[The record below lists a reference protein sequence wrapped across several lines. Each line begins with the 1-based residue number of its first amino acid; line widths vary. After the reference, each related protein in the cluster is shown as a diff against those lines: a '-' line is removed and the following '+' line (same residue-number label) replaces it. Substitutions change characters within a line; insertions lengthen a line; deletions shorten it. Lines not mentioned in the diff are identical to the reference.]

1 MTLAEIWSYDFMRY
15 ALISAF
21 ILGPTCALLGVF
33 VTLRGMAFFSD
44 AVAHSAVTGVAIG
57 FLVRERLGLEIDPIL
72 FVFVFCVALAS
83 IMAWLFQRTNLT
95 PDTVIAFSFT
105 GSVALGVV
113 IIAWLQQ
120 YRMLDSILFGS
131 IYANGPRET
140 LRQAVLALGIVGFLL
155 WQMRR
160 HTLSTL
166 SPELARVR
174 GIRTGWLNYIFAL
187 LIACTVTVSLPML
200 GALLLSA
207 LIVIPS
213 ASAKLISGSFRSM
226 LLVAVLIGL
235 VAPFTGVLVSCQ
247 VDIPTGPTIVLV
259 NVFIL
264 VLCYAWR
271 GLRSMGGGDAM
282 GAEKQTLR

>member
-1 MTLAEIWSYDFMRY
+1 MTLAEILSYEFMRH
-15 ALISAF
+15 ALISAC

-44 AVAHSAVTGVAIG
+44 ALAHSAVTGVAIG
-57 FLVRERLGLEIDPIL
+57 FLIRERLGIQMDPIL
-72 FVFVFCVALAS
+72 FVFLFSVALAS
-83 IMAWLFQRTNLT
+83 TMAWLFQKTNLT

-140 LRQAVLALGIVGFLL
+140 MRQAILSLGIVGFLL

-160 HTLSTL
+160 YTLSTL
-166 SPELARVR
+166 SPELAKVR
-174 GIRTGWLNYIFAL
+174 GIRTHWLNYIFAL
-187 LIACTVTVSLPML
+187 LIACTVTVALPML

-213 ASAKLISGSFRSM
+213 AAAKLVSGSFRSM
-226 LLVAVLIGL
+226 LLVAVTIGL
-235 VAPFTGVLVSCQ
+235 IAPFTGVIVSTQ
-247 VDIPTGPTIVLV
+247 FDVPTGPTIVLV
-259 NVFIL
+259 NVAIL
-264 VLCYAWR
+264 ILCYSWR
-271 GLRSMGGGDAM
+271 GLRSFA
-282 GAEKQTLR
+282 TNS

>member
-1 MTLAEIWSYDFMRY
+1 MTFAEIWSYEFMRH
-15 ALISAF
+15 ALISAC

-44 AVAHSAVTGVAIG
+44 ALAHSAVTGVAIG
-57 FLVRERLGLEIDPIL
+57 FLIRERLGVEIDPIL
-72 FVFVFCVALAS
+72 FVLMFSIALAS

-120 YRMLDSILFGS
+120 YRMLDGILFGS
-131 IYANGPRET
+131 IYANGPKET
-140 LRQAVLALGIVGFLL
+140 LRQALLSLGIVTFLL

-160 HTLSTL
+160 HTLATL

-187 LIACTVTVSLPML
+187 LIACTVTVALPML

-213 ASAKLISGSFRSM
+213 ASAKLVSGSFRSM
-226 LLVAVLIGL
+226 LLVAVIIGI
-235 VAPFTGVLVSCQ
+235 VAPFSGVMISCQ
-247 VDIPTGPTIVLV
+247 VDVPTGPTIVLV
-259 NVFIL
+259 NVGIL
-264 VLCYAWR
+264 ILCYAWR
-271 GLRSMGGGDAM
+271 GLRSF
-282 GAEKQTLR
+282 TTTR